1 MYNNLHNMQQY
12 ISIVTPDNP
21 ITSVIPALALAVVF
35 GVIIQISQLIKNI
48 KSQKRS
54 NYNCHKKNKL
64 SPLDKESGAW
74 FKMLN
79 KNFQHIK
86 KILLIGIL
94 LFTVFI
100 PTNIYAE
107 TNIPTRPDNG
117 IYDPQHYLSQE
128 VENKVKQ
135 HNETS
140 DTPIGIYIV
149 DTLDNYPIEDISNE
163 VARKWKIGYKDV
175 DKGVLIVIAIKDKR
189 FRIETSDE
197 VAVYLTDGESKS
209 ILNDTSKYMKQE
221 NYSEGVINLIDSVE
235 KELGSEAQQKPDN
248 KSNKYIDYFT
258 LISIVI
264 GTIYVLIYCV
274 YNMRHPENA
283 TVGYAR
289 SDSSPLLLLL
299 ALLSLTDNSSND
311 DSDTNHWS
319 GGGFSGG
326 GSSGSW

>member
-1 MYNNLHNMQQY
+1 M
-12 ISIVTPDNP
+12 
-21 ITSVIPALALAVVF
+21 
-35 GVIIQISQLIKNI
+35 
-48 KSQKRS
+48 
-54 NYNCHKKNKL
+54 
-64 SPLDKESGAW
+64 
-74 FKMLN
+74 
-79 KNFQHIK
+79 
-86 KILLIGIL
+86 
-94 LFTVFI
+94 
-100 PTNIYAE
+100 
-107 TNIPTRPDNG
+107 
-117 IYDPQHYLSQE
+117 
-128 VENKVKQ
+128 
-135 HNETS
+135 
-140 DTPIGIYIV
+140 
-149 DTLDNYPIEDISNE
+149 
-163 VARKWKIGYKDV
+163 ARKWKIGYKDV